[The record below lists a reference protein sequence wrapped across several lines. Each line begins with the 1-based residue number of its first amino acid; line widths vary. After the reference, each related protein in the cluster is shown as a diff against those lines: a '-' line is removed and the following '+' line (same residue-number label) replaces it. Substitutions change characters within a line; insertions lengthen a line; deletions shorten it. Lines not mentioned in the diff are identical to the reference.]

1 MDLKLDL
8 PKIPM
13 LQGEENLD
21 EWKDMLRRHLRVH
34 GLRQYIDQDVPEPL
48 EEEDKLKWETR
59 RAAVGLIMTSTL
71 SKVRQTL
78 INHGWDPEE
87 ENPKIVYDLVVR
99 AIPKISEEAIGDL
112 VRELGRIDRA
122 TFSTIQNYQN
132 RIQFLKRRLGELD
145 CCPPDKMMMWLTI
158 NGIKETH
165 I

>member
-1 MDLKLDL
+1 
-8 PKIPM
+8 
-13 LQGEENLD
+13 
-21 EWKDMLRRHLRVH
+21 
-34 GLRQYIDQDVPEPL
+34 
-48 EEEDKLKWETR
+48 
-59 RAAVGLIMTSTL
+59 MTSIL

-158 NGIKETH
+158 NGIKETY